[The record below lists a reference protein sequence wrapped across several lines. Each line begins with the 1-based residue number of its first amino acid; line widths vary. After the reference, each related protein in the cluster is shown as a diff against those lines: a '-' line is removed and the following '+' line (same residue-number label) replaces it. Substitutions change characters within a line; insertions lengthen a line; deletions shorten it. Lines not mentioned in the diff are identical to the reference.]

1 MHGTLSLSLSLSQR
15 HIKNIES
22 ADEIKVPHIAWWSP
36 VWIHFLL
43 CIKSVNQVGGALQH
57 QAKMHIGY
65 MPISLFLNE

>member
-1 MHGTLSLSLSLSQR
+1 MVHSLSQR

-22 ADEIKVPHIAWWSP
+22 ANEIKVPHIAWWSP

-57 QAKMHIGY
+57 QAHRLHAHIFV
-65 MPISLFLNE
+65 PQ